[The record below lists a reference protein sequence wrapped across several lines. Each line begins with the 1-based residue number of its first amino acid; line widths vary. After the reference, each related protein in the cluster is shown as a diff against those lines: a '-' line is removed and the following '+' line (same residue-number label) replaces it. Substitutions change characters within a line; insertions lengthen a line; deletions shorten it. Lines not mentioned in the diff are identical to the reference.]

1 MRPTHFVLGAAMVL
15 GSVAPIAAQ
24 DRTSGPTTVVS
35 LMGNDNED
43 RAALGVSTG
52 ASGKRDTLGL
62 LIESVTPNSPAD
74 KAGLLEGYRIASING
89 ENLKL
94 SPGDAGEPDMDGIM
108 TRRLSRE
115 LGKVKAGD
123 EVTLQVYAD
132 GAYKTMKVKTAAL
145 EDLAMRPMRMSA
157 DDYDDRP
164 ALGLSL
170 DGGGSRRDTL
180 GLLVTGVENNGP
192 ADKAGIEEGNRIASI
207 DGVDLRVPADEAVG
221 GELLGAKQRRFTRE
235 LQQKKAGDEITL
247 QVYANGAM
255 KTVKVTA
262 ARTADVY
269 KDMHSRRIRIGGFDG
284 MSLVAPAA
292 PVVRLR
298 GFDGMDGIEESMRP
312 MRIEIDNAKRAALDA
327 QMMSR
332 QQADLAR
339 MQARMAVERSRLSD
353 WDDGDTRGGSGWV
366 RGGPGSMLSLGGLRV
381 SVVSDALSRYFGKG
395 SEDGLLVLD
404 ASDDWHPLQAGD
416 VILSLNGKAVRE
428 GDHSEISL
436 DSDRDN
442 TFVVLRKGSR
452 VTVHVKAH

>member
-1 MRPTHFVLGAAMVL
+1 MRPTHLILGAAMVL

-24 DRTSGPTTVVS
+24 DRTPTTIVS
-35 LMGNDNED
+35 LLDNDMAD

-115 LGKVKAGD
+115 LGKVKPGD

-145 EDLAMRPMRMSA
+145 EDITTRPMRLSA
-157 DDYDDRP
+157 EDYDDRP

-170 DGGGSRRDTL
+170 DGGGSKRDTL
-180 GLLVTGVENNGP
+180 GLLVTAVENGGP

-221 GELLGAKQRRFTRE
+221 GELLGAKQSRFMRE
-235 LQQKKAGDEITL
+235 LASKKAGDEITL
-247 QVYANGAM
+247 QLYANGAM

-269 KDMHSRRIRIGGFDG
+269 KETRGRRFRVNGFDG
-284 MSLVAPAA
+284 ASWVAPVA
-292 PVVRLR
+292 PTIRLR
-298 GFDGMDGIEESMRP
+298 ALQGLDGIEESMRP
-312 MRIEIDNAKRAALDA
+312 LQIEIDNAKRAALDA
-327 QMMSR
+327 QVMAR

-339 MQARMAVERSRLSD
+339 VQSRMAVERARMAD
-353 WDDGDTRGGSGWV
+353 WTDGGRGSSGWIS
-366 RGGPGSMLSLGGLRV
+366 GGPGSMLTLGGLRV
-381 SVVSDALSRYFGKG
+381 SVVSDALSSYFGKG

-404 ASDDWHPLQAGD
+404 ASDEWHPLQAGD
-416 VILSLNGKAVRE
+416 VILSLNGKSVRE
-428 GDHSEISL
+428 GDHAEISV
-436 DSDRDN
+436 DSDQDN

>member
-1 MRPTHFVLGAAMVL
+1 MRPTHLVLGAAMVL

-35 LMGNDNED
+35 LLGNDMED
-43 RAALGVSTG
+43 RAALGLSTG

-94 SPGDAGEPDMDGIM
+94 APGDAGEPDMDGIM

-123 EVTLQVYAD
+123 DVTLQVYAD

-145 EDLAMRPMRMSA
+145 EDIAMHPMRMSD
-157 DDYDDRP
+157 DDYDNRP

-170 DGGGSRRDTL
+170 DGGGSKRDTL
-180 GLLVTGVENNGP
+180 GLLVTAVENDGP

-221 GELLGAKQRRFTRE
+221 GQLLGAKQRRFTRE

-247 QVYANGAM
+247 QVYANGSM

-262 ARTADVY
+262 GRTADVY
-269 KDMHSRRIRIGGFDG
+269 KETRGRRIRIKGFDG
-284 MSLVAPAA
+284 MSWAAPVA
-292 PVVRLR
+292 PVVRL
-298 GFDGMDGIEESMRP
+298 DGMDGLEESMRP
-312 MRIEIDNAKRAALDA
+312 LRIEIDNAKRAALDA
-327 QMMSR
+327 QVMAR
-332 QQADLAR
+332 QQADMAR
-339 MQARMAVERSRLSD
+339 MQSRMALERSRLN
-353 WDDGDTRGGSGWV
+353 DDYFDDSRRSSGWV
-366 RGGPGSMLSLGGLRV
+366 SGGPGSMLTLGGLRV
-381 SVVSDALSRYFGKG
+381 SVVSGALSSYFGKG

-404 ASDDWHPLQAGD
+404 ANDEWHPLQAGD
-416 VILSLNGKAVRE
+416 VILSLNGKSVRE
-428 GDHSEISL
+428 GDHTELSL
-436 DSDRDN
+436 DSDQDN

>member
-1 MRPTHFVLGAAMVL
+1 MRPTHLVLGAAMVL

-35 LMGNDNED
+35 LLGNDMED
-43 RAALGVSTG
+43 RAALGLSTG

-94 SPGDAGEPDMDGIM
+94 APGDAGEPDMDGIM

-115 LGKVKAGD
+115 LGKVKAGGD
-123 EVTLQVYAD
+123 VTLQVYAD

-145 EDLAMRPMRMSA
+145 EDIAMHPMRMSD
-157 DDYDDRP
+157 DDYDNRP

-170 DGGGSRRDTL
+170 DGGGSKRDTL
-180 GLLVTGVENNGP
+180 GLLVTAVENDGP

-221 GELLGAKQRRFTRE
+221 GQLLGAKQRRFTRE

-247 QVYANGAM
+247 QVYANGSM

-262 ARTADVY
+262 GRTADVY
-269 KDMHSRRIRIGGFDG
+269 KETRGRRIRIKGFDG
-284 MSLVAPAA
+284 MSWAAPVA
-292 PVVRLR
+292 PVVRL
-298 GFDGMDGIEESMRP
+298 DGMDGLEESMRP
-312 MRIEIDNAKRAALDA
+312 LRIEIDNAKRAALDA
-327 QMMSR
+327 QVMAR
-332 QQADLAR
+332 QQADMAR
-339 MQARMAVERSRLSD
+339 MQSRMALERSRLN
-353 WDDGDTRGGSGWV
+353 DDYFDDSRRSSGWV
-366 RGGPGSMLSLGGLRV
+366 SGGPGSMLTLGGLRV
-381 SVVSDALSRYFGKG
+381 SVVSGALSSYFGKG

-404 ASDDWHPLQAGD
+404 ANDEWHPLQAGD
-416 VILSLNGKAVRE
+416 VILSLNGKSVRE
-428 GDHSEISL
+428 GDHTELSL
-436 DSDRDN
+436 DSDQDN

>member
-1 MRPTHFVLGAAMVL
+1 MRPTHLILGAAMVL

-24 DRTSGPTTVVS
+24 DRTPTTIVS
-35 LMGNDNED
+35 LMDNDMAD

-52 ASGKRDTLGL
+52 ASGKRDTLGP

-115 LGKVKAGD
+115 LGKVKPGD
-123 EVTLQVYAD
+123 EVTLEVYAD

-145 EDLAMRPMRMSA
+145 EDITTRPMRLSA
-157 DDYDDRP
+157 EDYDDRA

-170 DGGGSRRDTL
+170 DGGGSKRDTL
-180 GLLVTGVENNGP
+180 GLLVTAVENGGP

-221 GELLGAKQRRFTRE
+221 GELLGAKQSRFTHE
-235 LQQKKAGDEITL
+235 LQSKKAGDEITL

-255 KTVKVTA
+255 KTVKVSA

-269 KDMHSRRIRIGGFDG
+269 KGTRGRRFRVNGFDG
-284 MSLVAPAA
+284 ASWVAPVA
-292 PVVRLR
+292 PTIRLR
-298 GFDGMDGIEESMRP
+298 ALQGLDGIEESMRP
-312 MRIEIDNAKRAALDA
+312 LQIEIDNAKRAALDA
-327 QMMSR
+327 QVMAR

-339 MQARMAVERSRLSD
+339 AQSRMAVERARMAD
-353 WDDGDTRGGSGWV
+353 WTDGGRGTTGWIS
-366 RGGPGSMLSLGGLRV
+366 GGPGSMLTLGGLRV
-381 SVVSDALSRYFGKG
+381 SVVSDALSSYFGKG

-416 VILSLNGKAVRE
+416 VILSLNGKSVRE
-428 GDHSEISL
+428 GDHAEISV
-436 DSDRDN
+436 DSDQEN

>member
-1 MRPTHFVLGAAMVL
+1 MRPTHLVLGAAMVL

-24 DRTSGPTTVVS
+24 DRTPGPTTIVS
-35 LMGNDNED
+35 LLDNDMAD

-115 LGKVKAGD
+115 LGKVKPGD

-132 GAYKTMKVKTAAL
+132 GAYKTVKVKTAAL
-145 EDLAMRPMRMSA
+145 EDITTRPMRLSA

-170 DGGGSRRDTL
+170 DGGGSTRDTL
-180 GLLVTGVENNGP
+180 GLLVTAVENGGP

-221 GELLGAKQRRFTRE
+221 GQLLGAKQSRFMRE
-235 LQQKKAGDEITL
+235 LASKKAGDEITL
-247 QVYANGAM
+247 QVYANGGM

-269 KDMHSRRIRIGGFDG
+269 KETRGRRIRLNGFDG
-284 MSLVAPAA
+284 TSWVAPVA
-292 PVVRLR
+292 PIVRLR
-298 GFDGMDGIEESMRP
+298 GLEGLDGIEESMRP
-312 MRIEIDNAKRAALDA
+312 LQIEIDNAKRAALDA
-327 QMMSR
+327 RVMAR

-339 MQARMAVERSRLSD
+339 VQSRMAVERAKMAD
-353 WDDGDTRGGSGWV
+353 WNDSGRGASGWIS
-366 RGGPGSMLSLGGLRV
+366 GGPGSMLTLGGLRV
-381 SVVSDALSRYFGKG
+381 SVVSDALSSYFGKG

-416 VILSLNGKAVRE
+416 VILSLNGKSVRE
-428 GDHSEISL
+428 GDHAEISV
-436 DSDRDN
+436 DSDQDN

>member
-1 MRPTHFVLGAAMVL
+1 MRPTHLVLGAAMVL

-24 DRTSGPTTVVS
+24 DQTSGPTTVVS
-35 LMGNDNED
+35 LLGSDMED

-94 SPGDAGEPDMDGIM
+94 APGDAGEPDMDGIM

-123 EVTLQVYAD
+123 EVTLEVYAD

-145 EDLAMRPMRMSA
+145 EDITTHRMRMSA
-157 DDYDDRP
+157 EDYDDRP
-164 ALGLSL
+164 VLGMSL
-170 DGGGSRRDTL
+170 DGGGSKRDTL
-180 GLLVTGVENNGP
+180 GLLVTAVENNGP

-221 GELLGAKQRRFTRE
+221 GQLLGAKQMRFSHE

-247 QVYANGAM
+247 QVYAKGAM

-262 ARTADVY
+262 ARAADVY
-269 KDMHSRRIRIGGFDG
+269 KDTKGRRIRINGFDG
-284 MSLVAPAA
+284 SSWVAPVA

-298 GFDGMDGIEESMRP
+298 GLEDIGESMRP
-312 MRIEIDNAKRAALDA
+312 LQIEIDNAKRAALDA
-327 QMMSR
+327 QVMAR
-332 QQADLAR
+332 TQADMAR
-339 MQARMAVERSRLSD
+339 MQSRMAVARARIADWNDGGSR
-353 WDDGDTRGGSGWV
+353 GSGWMS
-366 RGGPGSMLSLGGLRV
+366 GGPGSMLTLGGLRV
-381 SVVSDALSRYFGKG
+381 SVVSDALSSYFGKG

-404 ASDDWHPLQAGD
+404 ASDEWHPLQAGD
-416 VILSLNGKAVRE
+416 VILSLNGKSVRE

-436 DSDRDN
+436 DTDQDN

>member
-1 MRPTHFVLGAAMVL
+1 MRPTHLILGAAMVL

-24 DRTSGPTTVVS
+24 DRTPTTIVS
-35 LMGNDNED
+35 LMDNDMAD

-115 LGKVKAGD
+115 LGKVKPGD

-132 GAYKTMKVKTAAL
+132 GANKTMKVKTAAL
-145 EDLAMRPMRMSA
+145 EDITTRPMRLSA
-157 DDYDDRP
+157 EDYDDRP

-170 DGGGSRRDTL
+170 DGGGSKRDTL
-180 GLLVTGVENNGP
+180 GLLVTAVENGGP

-221 GELLGAKQRRFTRE
+221 GELLGAKQSRFMRE
-235 LQQKKAGDEITL
+235 LASKKAGDEITL
-247 QVYANGAM
+247 QLYADGAM

-269 KDMHSRRIRIGGFDG
+269 KETRGRRFRVNGFDG
-284 MSLVAPAA
+284 ATWVAPVA
-292 PVVRLR
+292 PTIRLR
-298 GFDGMDGIEESMRP
+298 ALQGLDGIEESMRP
-312 MRIEIDNAKRAALDA
+312 LQIEIDNAKRAALDA
-327 QMMSR
+327 QVMAR

-339 MQARMAVERSRLSD
+339 VQSRMAVERARMAD
-353 WDDGDTRGGSGWV
+353 WTDGGRGSSGWIS
-366 RGGPGSMLSLGGLRV
+366 GGPGSMLTLGGLRV
-381 SVVSDALSRYFGKG
+381 SVVSDALSSYFGKG

-404 ASDDWHPLQAGD
+404 ASDEWHPLQAGD
-416 VILSLNGKAVRE
+416 VILSLNGKSVRE
-428 GDHSEISL
+428 GDHAEISV
-436 DSDRDN
+436 DSDQDN

>member
-1 MRPTHFVLGAAMVL
+1 MRPTHLVLGAAMVL

-35 LMGNDNED
+35 LLGNDMED
-43 RAALGVSTG
+43 RAALGLSTG

-94 SPGDAGEPDMDGIM
+94 APGDAGEPDMDGIM

-123 EVTLQVYAD
+123 DVTLQVYAD
-132 GAYKTMKVKTAAL
+132 GAYKTMKVKTVAL
-145 EDLAMRPMRMSA
+145 EDIAMRPMRMSD
-157 DDYDDRP
+157 DDYDNRP

-170 DGGGSRRDTL
+170 DGGGSKRDTL
-180 GLLVTGVENNGP
+180 GLLVTAVENDGP

-221 GELLGAKQRRFTRE
+221 GQLLGAKQRRFTRE

-247 QVYANGAM
+247 QVYANGSM

-262 ARTADVY
+262 GRTADVY
-269 KDMHSRRIRIGGFDG
+269 KETRGRRIRIKGFDG
-284 MSLVAPAA
+284 MSWAAPVA
-292 PVVRLR
+292 PVVRL
-298 GFDGMDGIEESMRP
+298 DGMDGLEESMRP
-312 MRIEIDNAKRAALDA
+312 LRIEIDNAKRAALDA
-327 QMMSR
+327 QVMAR
-332 QQADLAR
+332 QQADMAR
-339 MQARMAVERSRLSD
+339 MQSRMALERSRVADD
-353 WDDGDTRGGSGWV
+353 WNDGGSRRSSGWIS
-366 RGGPGSMLSLGGLRV
+366 GGPGSTLTLGGLRV
-381 SVVSDALSRYFGKG
+381 SVVSGALSSYFGKG

-404 ASDDWHPLQAGD
+404 ANDDWHPLQAGD
-416 VILSLNGKAVRE
+416 VILSLNGKSVRD
-428 GDHSEISL
+428 GDHTELSL
-436 DSDRDN
+436 DSDQDN

>member
-1 MRPTHFVLGAAMVL
+1 MRPTHLVLGAAMVL

-24 DRTSGPTTVVS
+24 DRTGPTTVVS
-35 LMGNDNED
+35 MVGSDMED

-52 ASGKRDTLGL
+52 ATGKRDTLGL

-132 GAYKTMKVKTAAL
+132 GAYKTVKVKTAAL
-145 EDLAMRPMRMSA
+145 EDLMTRPMRMSA
-157 DDYDDRP
+157 EDYDDRP
-164 ALGLSL
+164 VLGLGF

-180 GLLVTGVENNGP
+180 GLLVTSVENNGP

-207 DGVDLRVPADEAVG
+207 DGVDLRVPADEASG
-221 GELLGAKQRRFTRE
+221 GELLGAKQNRLTHE
-235 LQQKKAGDEITL
+235 LQKKKAGDEVTL

-255 KTVKVTA
+255 KTVKVTT
-262 ARTADVY
+262 ARSGDVY
-269 KDMHSRRIRIGGFDG
+269 KETRGRRMRINGFDG
-284 MSLVAPAA
+284 TTWVAPAA
-292 PVVRLR
+292 PVIRLR
-298 GFDGMDGIEESMRP
+298 GLDNLDESMRP
-312 MRIEIDNAKRAALDA
+312 LQIEIDNAKRAALDA
-327 QMMSR
+327 QVLAR

-339 MQARMAVERSRLSD
+339 VQSRMAVARSRMFD
-353 WDDGDTRGGSGWV
+353 WNDDGARSSNGWMSS
-366 RGGPGSMLSLGGLRV
+366 GPGGMLTLGGLRM
-381 SVVSDALSRYFGKG
+381 SVVSGELSSYFGKG
-395 SEDGLLVLD
+395 SENGLLVID
-404 ASDDWHPLQAGD
+404 ASDDWRPLQAGD
-416 VILSLNGKAVRE
+416 VILSHNGKSVRD
-428 GDHSEISL
+428 GDRTSISL
-436 DSDRDN
+436 DSDEDN

-452 VTVHVKAH
+452 ETVHVKAH

>member
-1 MRPTHFVLGAAMVL
+1 MRPTHLVLGAAMVL

-35 LMGNDNED
+35 LLGNDMED
-43 RAALGVSTG
+43 RAALGLSTG

-94 SPGDAGEPDMDGIM
+94 APGDAGEPDMDGIM

-123 EVTLQVYAD
+123 DVTLQVYAD
-132 GAYKTMKVKTAAL
+132 GAYKTMKVKTVAL
-145 EDLAMRPMRMSA
+145 EDIAMRPMRMSD
-157 DDYDDRP
+157 DDYDSRP

-170 DGGGSRRDTL
+170 DGGGSKRDTL
-180 GLLVTGVENNGP
+180 GLLVTAVENDGP

-221 GELLGAKQRRFTRE
+221 GQLLGAKQRRFTRE

-247 QVYANGAM
+247 QVYANGSM

-262 ARTADVY
+262 GRTADVY
-269 KDMHSRRIRIGGFDG
+269 KETRGRRIRIKGFDG
-284 MSLVAPAA
+284 MSWAAPVA
-292 PVVRLR
+292 PVVRL
-298 GFDGMDGIEESMRP
+298 DGMDGLEESMRP
-312 MRIEIDNAKRAALDA
+312 LRIEIDNAKRAALDA
-327 QMMSR
+327 QVMAR
-332 QQADLAR
+332 QQADMAR
-339 MQARMAVERSRLSD
+339 MQSRMALERSRVADD
-353 WDDGDTRGGSGWV
+353 WNDGGSRRSSGWIS
-366 RGGPGSMLSLGGLRV
+366 GGPGSMLTLGGLRV
-381 SVVSDALSRYFGKG
+381 SVVSGALSSYFGKG

-404 ASDDWHPLQAGD
+404 ANDDWHPLQAGD
-416 VILSLNGKAVRE
+416 VILSLNGKSVRD
-428 GDHSEISL
+428 GDHTELSL
-436 DSDRDN
+436 DSDQDN
-442 TFVVLRKGSR
+442 SFVVLRKGSR

>member
-1 MRPTHFVLGAAMVL
+1 MRPTHLVLGAAMVL

-24 DRTSGPTTVVS
+24 DRTPTTIVS
-35 LMGNDNED
+35 LMDNDMAD

-115 LGKVKAGD
+115 LGKVKPGD

-145 EDLAMRPMRMSA
+145 EDITTRPMRLSA
-157 DDYDDRP
+157 EDYDDRP

-170 DGGGSRRDTL
+170 DGGGSKRDTL
-180 GLLVTGVENNGP
+180 GLLVTAVENGGP

-221 GELLGAKQRRFTRE
+221 GELLGAKQSRFMRE
-235 LQQKKAGDEITL
+235 LASKKAGDEITL
-247 QVYANGAM
+247 QLYADGAM

-269 KDMHSRRIRIGGFDG
+269 KETRGRRFRVNGFDG
-284 MSLVAPAA
+284 ATWVAPVA
-292 PVVRLR
+292 PTIRLR
-298 GFDGMDGIEESMRP
+298 ALQGLDGIEESMRP
-312 MRIEIDNAKRAALDA
+312 LQIEIDNAKRAALDA
-327 QMMSR
+327 QVMAR

-339 MQARMAVERSRLSD
+339 VQSRMAVERARMAD
-353 WDDGDTRGGSGWV
+353 WTDGGRGSSGWIS
-366 RGGPGSMLSLGGLRV
+366 GGPGSMLTLGGLRV
-381 SVVSDALSRYFGKG
+381 SVVSDALSSYFGKG

-404 ASDDWHPLQAGD
+404 ASDEWHPLQAGD
-416 VILSLNGKAVRE
+416 VILSLNGKSVRE
-428 GDHSEISL
+428 GDHAEISV
-436 DSDRDN
+436 DSDQDN

>member
-1 MRPTHFVLGAAMVL
+1 MRPTPLVLGAAMVL

-24 DRTSGPTTVVS
+24 DRTSGATTLVS
-35 LMGNDNED
+35 VLNNDMED

-123 EVTLQVYAD
+123 DVTLQVYAD
-132 GAYKTMKVKTAAL
+132 GAYKTVKVKTVAL
-145 EDLAMRPMRMSA
+145 EDIAMRPMRMSA

-170 DGGGSRRDTL
+170 DGGGSKRDTL
-180 GLLVTGVENNGP
+180 GLLVTAVENDGP

-221 GELLGAKQRRFTRE
+221 GQLLGAKQMRFTHE
-235 LQQKKAGDEITL
+235 LQSKKAGDEITM

-255 KTVKVTA
+255 KTVKVA
-262 ARTADVY
+262 AGRSADVY
-269 KDMHSRRIRIGGFDG
+269 KGTRGRRIRIGGFDG
-284 MSLVAPAA
+284 MSFVAPAA
-292 PVVRLR
+292 PVVRLQ
-298 GFDGMDGIEESMRP
+298 GLQDLDGVGESMRP
-312 MRIEIDNAKRAALDA
+312 LQIEIDDAKRAALDA
-327 QMMSR
+327 RVMAR
-332 QQADLAR
+332 QQADVAR
-339 MQARMAVERSRLSD
+339 MTARMAAERARMAD
-353 WDDGDTRGGSGWV
+353 WDDADSRGASGWIS
-366 RGGPGSMLSLGGLRV
+366 GGPGSMLTLGGLRV
-381 SVVSDALSRYFGKG
+381 SVVSDGMSSYFGKG
-395 SEDGLLVLD
+395 SENGLLVLD
-404 ASDDWHPLQAGD
+404 ASDEWHPLQAGD
-416 VILSLNGKAVRE
+416 VIVSLNGKSVRE
-428 GDHSEISL
+428 GDHAEMSL
-436 DSDRDN
+436 DSDQDN

>member
-1 MRPTHFVLGAAMVL
+1 MRPTHLILGAAMVL

-24 DRTSGPTTVVS
+24 DRTPTTIVS
-35 LMGNDNED
+35 LMDNDMAD
-43 RAALGVSTG
+43 RAALGVGTG

-115 LGKVKAGD
+115 LGKVKPGD

-145 EDLAMRPMRMSA
+145 EDITTRPMRLSA
-157 DDYDDRP
+157 EDYDDRP

-170 DGGGSRRDTL
+170 DGGGSKRDTL
-180 GLLVTGVENNGP
+180 GLLVTAVENGGP

-221 GELLGAKQRRFTRE
+221 GELLGAKQSRFMRE
-235 LQQKKAGDEITL
+235 LASKKAGDEITL
-247 QVYANGAM
+247 QLYANGAM

-269 KDMHSRRIRIGGFDG
+269 KETRGRRFRVNGFDG
-284 MSLVAPAA
+284 ASWVAPVA
-292 PVVRLR
+292 PTIRLR
-298 GFDGMDGIEESMRP
+298 ALLGLDGIEESMRP
-312 MRIEIDNAKRAALDA
+312 LQIEIDNAKRAALDA
-327 QMMSR
+327 QVMAR

-339 MQARMAVERSRLSD
+339 VQSRMAVERARMAD
-353 WDDGDTRGGSGWV
+353 WTDGGRGSSGWIS
-366 RGGPGSMLSLGGLRV
+366 GGPGSMLTLGGLRV
-381 SVVSDALSRYFGKG
+381 SVVSDALSSYFGKG

-404 ASDDWHPLQAGD
+404 ASDEWHPLQAGD
-416 VILSLNGKAVRE
+416 VILSLNGKSVRE
-428 GDHSEISL
+428 GDHAEISV
-436 DSDRDN
+436 DSDQDN

>member
-1 MRPTHFVLGAAMVL
+1 MRPTHLILGAAMVL

-24 DRTSGPTTVVS
+24 DRTPTTIVS
-35 LMGNDNED
+35 LLDNDMAD

-115 LGKVKAGD
+115 LGKVKPGD

-145 EDLAMRPMRMSA
+145 EDITTRPMRLSA
-157 DDYDDRP
+157 EDYDDRP

-170 DGGGSRRDTL
+170 DGGGSKRDTL
-180 GLLVTGVENNGP
+180 GLLVTAVENGGP

-221 GELLGAKQRRFTRE
+221 GELLGAKQSRFMRE
-235 LQQKKAGDEITL
+235 LASKKAGDEITL
-247 QVYANGAM
+247 QLYANGAM

-269 KDMHSRRIRIGGFDG
+269 KETRGRRFRVNGFDG
-284 MSLVAPAA
+284 ASWVAPVA
-292 PVVRLR
+292 PTIRLR
-298 GFDGMDGIEESMRP
+298 ALLGLDGIEESMRP
-312 MRIEIDNAKRAALDA
+312 LQIEIDNAKRAALDA
-327 QMMSR
+327 QVMAR

-339 MQARMAVERSRLSD
+339 VQSRMAVERARMAD
-353 WDDGDTRGGSGWV
+353 WTDGGRGSSGWIS
-366 RGGPGSMLSLGGLRV
+366 GGPGSMLTLGGLRV
-381 SVVSDALSRYFGKG
+381 SVVSDALSSYFGKG

-404 ASDDWHPLQAGD
+404 ASDEWHPLQAGD
-416 VILSLNGKAVRE
+416 VILSLNGKSVRE
-428 GDHSEISL
+428 GDHAEISV
-436 DSDRDN
+436 DSDQDN

>member
-1 MRPTHFVLGAAMVL
+1 MRPTHLVLGAAMVL

-24 DRTSGPTTVVS
+24 DQTSGPATFV
-35 LMGNDNED
+35 LGNDIED
-43 RAALGVSTG
+43 RAALGIGTG

-145 EDLAMRPMRMSA
+145 EDLTTRPMRMSA
-157 DDYDDRP
+157 EDYDDRP

-170 DGGGSRRDTL
+170 DGGGSKRDTL
-180 GLLVTGVENNGP
+180 GLLVTAVENNGP

-221 GELLGAKQRRFTRE
+221 GQLLGAKQRRFTRE

-269 KDMHSRRIRIGGFDG
+269 KDTRGRRIRINGFDG
-284 MSLVAPAA
+284 SSWVAPVA

-298 GFDGMDGIEESMRP
+298 GLEGLDGMEESMRP
-312 MRIEIDNAKRAALDA
+312 LRIEIDNAKRAALDA
-327 QMMSR
+327 QVMAR

-339 MQARMAVERSRLSD
+339 VQSRMAIERSRMAD
-353 WDDGDTRGGSGWV
+353 WNDGGSRGGSGWMS
-366 RGGPGSMLSLGGLRV
+366 GGPGSTLSLGGLRV
-381 SVVSDALSRYFGKG
+381 SVVSGALSSYFGKG

-404 ASDDWHPLQAGD
+404 ASDAWHPLQAGD
-416 VILSLNGKAVRE
+416 VILSLNGKSVRD
-428 GDHSEISL
+428 GDHTEVSL
-436 DSDRDN
+436 DSDQDN
-442 TFVVLRKGSR
+442 TFVVLRKGAR

>member
-1 MRPTHFVLGAAMVL
+1 MRPTHLVLGAAMVL

-24 DRTSGPTTVVS
+24 DRTPTTIVS
-35 LMGNDNED
+35 LMDNDMAD

-115 LGKVKAGD
+115 LGKVKPGD

-145 EDLAMRPMRMSA
+145 EDITTRPMRLSA
-157 DDYDDRP
+157 EDYDDRP

-170 DGGGSRRDTL
+170 DGGGSKRDTL
-180 GLLVTGVENNGP
+180 GLLVTAVENGGP

-221 GELLGAKQRRFTRE
+221 GELLGAKQSRFMRE
-235 LQQKKAGDEITL
+235 LASKKAGDEITL
-247 QVYANGAM
+247 QLYADGAM

-269 KDMHSRRIRIGGFDG
+269 KETRGRRFRVNGFDG
-284 MSLVAPAA
+284 ATWVAPAA
-292 PVVRLR
+292 PMVRLR
-298 GFDGMDGIEESMRP
+298 ALQGLDCIEESMRP
-312 MRIEIDNAKRAALDA
+312 LQIEIDNAKRAALDA
-327 QMMSR
+327 QVMAR

-339 MQARMAVERSRLSD
+339 VQSRMAVERARMAD
-353 WDDGDTRGGSGWV
+353 WTDGGRGSSGWIS
-366 RGGPGSMLSLGGLRV
+366 GGPGSMLTLGGLRV
-381 SVVSDALSRYFGKG
+381 SVVSDALSSYFGKG

-404 ASDDWHPLQAGD
+404 ASDEWHPLQAGD
-416 VILSLNGKAVRE
+416 VILSLNGKSVRE
-428 GDHSEISL
+428 GDHAEISV
-436 DSDRDN
+436 DSDQDN